1 MKAPVYSKNERKT
14 KKIKKGLAIFKKL
27 WYYIQAVERL
37 SKNEL
42 VLITAG
48 VHPFPSRTRK
58 LSPFVPKILGW
69 RRPGKIGVRQHS
81 RRFPLGDRLF
91 ALSASFKTLRREG
104 SSMRLFHVSE
114 EPGIQVFHPRP
125 PPGRTWTLAW
135 VWCGPL
141 TGSACPTSSRP
152 ETAPG

>member
-81 RRFPLGDRLF
+81 RRFPLGGRLF
-91 ALSASFKTLRREG
+91 AFSPAFACWQKQALPGKLCVVSRKG
-104 SSMRLFHVSE
+104 NSSEAAKKS
-114 EPGIQVFHPRP
+114 II
-125 PPGRTWTLAW
+125 
-135 VWCGPL
+135 
-141 TGSACPTSSRP
+141 PT
-152 ETAPG
+152 ADNL